1 MFEKKRE
8 KKEREKRYRVRA
20 YITISWSPNASSPN
34 TFSTA
39 IFPYF
44 FLPVA
49 MFVFAIANIKTARAR
64 RNAPPLSFLARLF
77 HVFPNREGRGYY
89 RFLTVPSR
97 THPLQMLR
105 FLWETNPKY
114 FPGMERSVNER
125 LSIRNWREFLFTIIA
140 IIYFFLFRGN
150 RWINTQGEFVLNNL
164 VYMAYR
170 IPGNSTCNFEVCEW
184 FSRIRREI
192 KNWRKLYKLYIR
204 KD

>member
-64 RNAPPLSFLARLF
+64 RNAPPFLPRSPLPCFPEQGGEGVLPISYGALEDTSPTDVAILMRNESQ
-77 HVFPNREGRGYY
+77 VF
-89 RFLTVPSR
+89 SR
-97 THPLQMLR
+97 NGT
-105 FLWETNPKY
+105 
-114 FPGMERSVNER
+114 VNER

-170 IPGNSTCNFEVCEW
+170 ISGNSTCNFEVCEW

-192 KNWRKLYKLYIR
+192 KN
-204 KD
+204 

>member
-1 MFEKKRE
+1 MFEKKRG
-8 KKEREKRYRVRA
+8 KKREREKRYRVRA

-64 RNAPPLSFLARLF
+64 RNAPPPFLPRSPLPRFPEQGGEGVLPISYGALEDTSPTDVAILMRNESQ
-77 HVFPNREGRGYY
+77 VF
-89 RFLTVPSR
+89 SR
-97 THPLQMLR
+97 NGT
-105 FLWETNPKY
+105 
-114 FPGMERSVNER
+114 VNER

-150 RWINTQGEFVLNNL
+150 SWINTQGEFVLN
-164 VYMAYR
+164 
-170 IPGNSTCNFEVCEW
+170 
-184 FSRIRREI
+184 
-192 KNWRKLYKLYIR
+192 LYIWR
-204 KD
+204 LYGV